1 MYSKIIFAV
10 LVSIQFQVWATPL
23 HQKLDG
29 GRSGTEEFSEVVQTE
44 VIKSKSFKLVSD
56 VALQKYVADNI
67 QQLESLLP
75 TLQTP
80 QMKLSLIHD
89 RISRISNYRSTH
101 WSKSAFVELQMDS
114 QVKPFESFP
123 RAEQFSKNRCEQYK
137 NTVLIEW
144 EPAAADR
151 RVTQPGVARA
161 LKMLKDI
168 CS

>member
-10 LVSIQFQVWATPL
+10 LISIQFQVWAGPL

-29 GRSGTEEFSEVVQTE
+29 GRSGADEFSEVV
-44 VIKSKSFKLVSD
+44 KSKSFKLVSD
-56 VALQKYVADNI
+56 VALQKYVDDNI

-80 QMKLSLIHD
+80 QKKLSLIHD
-89 RISRISNYRSTH
+89 RIGRISAYRSTH

-114 QVKPFESFP
+114 QIKPFESFP
-123 RAEQFSKNRCEQYK
+123 LAEKFSKNRCEQYK
-137 NTVLIEW
+137 NTILIEW
-144 EPAAADR
+144 EPTAADR